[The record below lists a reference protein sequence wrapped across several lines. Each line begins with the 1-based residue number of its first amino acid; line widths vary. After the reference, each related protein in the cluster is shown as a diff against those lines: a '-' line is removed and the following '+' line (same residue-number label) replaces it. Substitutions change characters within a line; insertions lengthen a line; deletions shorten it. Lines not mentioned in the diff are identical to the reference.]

1 MMKKTTKLTL
11 QFIPFNEIDGL
22 KSGERIQKLLKIV
35 LTDKIV
41 VLQGRLK
48 AEEEAR
54 LIEDTMAMI
63 GHVRGFNGVE
73 LAVLAP
79 KRQSSM
85 VLGGL
90 KSNIARALVGDRE
103 SITVIGPASIV
114 RDIKR
119 DPSKLELALK
129 R

>member
-1 MMKKTTKLTL
+1 MKKTTKLTL
-11 QFIPFNEIDGL
+11 QFIPFNEIEGL
-22 KSGERIQKLLKIV
+22 SSGERVHKLLKIV
-35 LTDKIV
+35 LADKIV
-41 VLQGRLK
+41 VLQGKLR
-48 AEEEAR
+48 AEEEVR

-63 GHVRGFNGVE
+63 GHVKGFKGVE

-85 VLGGL
+85 ILTGL

-114 RDIKR
+114 KDIKK